1 MDLARIGA
9 AAQPLEKVPGVPG
22 GFLNGAIAEP
32 RKAGGGRR
40 MCSKSQKKQRKIFL
54 TGKERC
60 FKILLCFILS

>member
-40 MCSKSQKKQRKIFL
+40 MCSKSQKKTSENIFDWE
-54 TGKERC
+54 GKV
-60 FKILLCFILS
+60 F